1 MDATAFVEW
10 TWTLSDDQKRAL
22 ARRVVAARGTTDDR
36 YLGEARMAAEA
47 ATTDALGL
55 EEQWASVSVSPSPDD
70 FPDADLPK
78 WNREVGDHLRSAYRD
93 TLLAIILGD
102 AIGKGHRRVLAW
114 PLLPQV
120 QGLSEALGL
129 A

>member
-1 MDATAFVEW
+1 
-10 TWTLSDDQKRAL
+10 
-22 ARRVVAARGTTDDR
+22 
-36 YLGEARMAAEA
+36 MAAEA